1 MIDAHVDHNSPKEA
15 LHLFSQMIMQVQ
27 IIPSVLRAC
36 IHTEDFGL
44 GKQVHDLV
52 FKLGHSEDIITCSS
66 FIDFYAKFRCLD
78 DSQRSLIMYYLL
90 IVILFKKM
98 SREGVKRNGFTI
110 SNVLRTCGRFS
121 RGADDYEK
129 NDDDRGLSGKQV
141 HGACQHHQTWSGRI

>member
-1 MIDAHVDHNSPKEA
+1 MIAAHIDHNSPKEA

-27 IIPSVLRAC
+27 MQQPRQRAVQYQNLKLMMNMSTPSVLRAC
-36 IHTEDFGL
+36 IYTEDFGL
-44 GKQVHDLV
+44 GKQVHGLV
-52 FKLGHSEDIITCSS
+52 FKLGHSEDIITCRY
-66 FIDFYAKFRCLD
+66 F
-78 DSQRSLIMYYLL
+78 MV
-90 IVILFKKM
+90 VIELFKKM
-98 SREGVKRNGFTI
+98 SRAGVKRNGFTI